1 MSIPNVRWKTLI
13 VVVVLIVVGV
23 VALFVV
29 RSDVCPSDSVL
40 HPPAGS
46 CINPRTLLVTG
57 SLEDVADAVS
67 EFEGTV
73 LPFQG
78 KMQQVRMP
86 VGDLDELDKI
96 KAALES
102 AGFDVQYF
110 GVYELD

>member
-1 MSIPNVRWKTLI
+1 MSIPNVRWKMLI

-29 RSDVCPSDSVL
+29 RSDVCPPDSVP

-46 CINPRTLLVTG
+46 CINPKTLLVTG

-73 LPFQG
+73 LPSRG
-78 KMQQVRMP
+78 NMRLVRVP
-86 VGDLDELDKI
+86 VEDLDELDKI

-102 AGFDVQYF
+102 AGFNVQYL